1 MIITEKGLI
10 KINSY
15 NEIVNLD
22 EYQKFN
28 CVLFTKSFFLENITK
43 ISSQKKNGLL
53 LNSDDKIE
61 DISQHIIIFSLINVR
76 FLNFKDGRPFS
87 IARDLREIFSYKNEI
102 RASGQILPDQLIFL
116 LKCGFNSVEIDK
128 TKKDTWLNIFKTDSR
143 QDYQR

>member
-76 FLNFKDGRPFS
+76 FLNFKDGRPCGEGTMKYLYS
-87 IARDLREIFSYKNEI
+87 IPGMAGAEYEE
-102 RASGQILPDQLIFL
+102 A
-116 LKCGFNSVEIDK
+116 
-128 TKKDTWLNIFKTDSR
+128 
-143 QDYQR
+143 